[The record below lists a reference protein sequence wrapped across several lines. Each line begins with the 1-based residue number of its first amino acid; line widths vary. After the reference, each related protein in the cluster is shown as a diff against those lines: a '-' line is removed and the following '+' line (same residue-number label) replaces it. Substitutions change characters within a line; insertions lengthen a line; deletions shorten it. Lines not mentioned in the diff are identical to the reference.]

1 MNIKTV
7 DELIE
12 FLLKLQKEGKGA
24 YDTLSDETYCEVEI
38 EVVDTTEQHKGYVTF
53 GMWHNFIKRLVL
65 VGGKDAHKR

>member
-7 DELIE
+7 DELLE

-53 GMWHNFIKRLVL
+53 GM
-65 VGGKDAHKR
+65 